1 MQLFNID
8 KIQKHYKY
16 DFYTCNKSKIDFPG
30 VQKVELVP
38 YMIQSIKMQMKG
50 KYFQNRELDF
60 MIAFLI
66 TTVFL

>member
-16 DFYTCNKSKIDFPG
+16 DSYTCNKSKIDFPG
-30 VQKVELVP
+30 VQEVELVP
-38 YMIQSIKMQMKG
+38 HMIQSMKMQMPKR

-60 MIAFLI
+60 MIAFHI
-66 TTVFL
+66 TTLF